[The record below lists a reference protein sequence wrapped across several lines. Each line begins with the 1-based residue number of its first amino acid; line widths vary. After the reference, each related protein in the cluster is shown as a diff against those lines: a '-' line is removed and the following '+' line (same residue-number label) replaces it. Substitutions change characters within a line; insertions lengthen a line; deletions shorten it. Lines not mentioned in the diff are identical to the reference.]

1 LDLGPLVLVALVPLL
16 WAWRGTGPGAAA
28 ALGFVAGAV
37 FFGFIVSWTLNFG
50 AIAFV
55 PFVIVLSLWWALAG
69 AIVGWLGSRRVPSP
83 VLVAA
88 VWVLV
93 EVGRG
98 RWPFGGFAWGE
109 VGYALHDFP
118 MARWLAAW
126 GGVALVSLAVVV
138 VNGFVLEA
146 LVSPRRRRRAAAAF
160 AGVAVIGLVAGAL
173 LPSLTPTGQLRVAV
187 VQGNDKNRDLTEA
200 EAAARYLPT
209 NHLRLA
215 ERIRGRVDLVVLP
228 ESSLDADPRLDPW
241 LDEQLTAL
249 ARRLGAAVLANAT
262 TEDASGGR
270 VHNTNFLYGPSG
282 RVPVIYRKQHLV
294 PFGEFVPWR
303 SRLTWVR
310 ELRAVPRDF
319 APGRTRTLFN
329 VAGHRLGTLICFESA
344 FPFLAR
350 AFAHDGAEA
359 LVVTTNNRSFGRSA
373 NAAQHLAMG
382 QLRAAETGRPLVQAA
397 ISGITGII
405 DAGGDLK
412 AQTRLFDPTVLQGEI
427 TARRGRTPYVAI
439 GEWALVL
446 AALVLGGG
454 VWRRVG
460 SRAAKT

>member
-1 LDLGPLVLVALVPLL
+1 VALVPLL
-16 WAWRGTGPGAAA
+16 WAWRGTGPARAAA
-28 ALGFVAGAV
+28 CGFAAGVV
-37 FFGFIVSWTLNFG
+37 FFGFIVSWTITFG
-50 AIAFV
+50 AIAYL
-55 PFVIVLSLWWALAG
+55 PFVLVLSAWWGLAG
-69 AIVGWLGSRRVPSP
+69 AIVGWIDSRRVASP
-83 VLVAA
+83 VVVGS

-109 VGYALHDFP
+109 AGYALHDFP
-118 MARWLAAW
+118 MARSLAAW
-126 GGVALVSLAVVV
+126 GGVGLVSLAVLV
-138 VNGFVLEA
+138 VNGLVLDA
-146 LVSPRRRRRAAAAF
+146 VLSPRRRSRAAATVIAIV
-160 AGVAVIGLVAGAL
+160 VAALAAGAL
-173 LPSLTPTGQLRVAV
+173 LPDQTPTGRLRIAV

-200 EAAARYLPT
+200 EVVARYLPT

-215 ERIRGRVDLVVLP
+215 ERIKGPVDLVILP

-249 ARRLGAAVLANAT
+249 ARRLNAAVLANAT
-262 TEDASGGR
+262 TEDAPGGR
-270 VHNTNFLYGPSG
+270 VYNTNFLYAPGG

-319 APGRTRTLFN
+319 APGRARTLFP
-329 VAGHRLGTLICFESA
+329 VAGHPLGTLICFESA

-350 AFAHDGAEA
+350 ALAHDGAEA

-397 ISGITGII
+397 ISGITGLI
-405 DAGGDLK
+405 DAEGDLRRR
-412 AQTRLFDPTVLQGEI
+412 TGLFEPTVLQGEV
-427 TARRGRTPYVAI
+427 TTRRGRTPYVAL
-439 GEWALVL
+439 GDWVLGVAAMVL
-446 AALVLGGG
+446 AGSLV
-454 VWRRVG
+454 RRV
-460 SRAAKT
+460 RARPVTA